1 MLQYRR
7 RLIQA
12 AGVCGLLLGS
22 ACSSRNVSTHTAAGK
37 AAPSPPPVVQVST
50 PEPLPSDSP
59 LETIVEQPDPI
70 ELLVEQ
76 GWDLFKTGQT
86 LFEGEEVQEARSYF
100 QQALDTLKHSGFE
113 FFLNPHLESA
123 YYDLLGDIQ
132 ELELQAWVN
141 PAEIQP
147 LSLVSPHF
155 EEIEDLNLFAIQV
168 DPHLRELAGQ
178 DLLNT
183 RFDIPVVLNDDV
195 LRLLNFYQNRGREIM
210 EEGLKRS
217 GRYVPLFR
225 EIFREEGVPLDLV
238 YMAHVE
244 SHFKPNAYS
253 RAKARGLWQFMLG
266 TGKVYGLRQDWW
278 IDERSDIVKSTH
290 AAAQHLRDLY
300 ERFENW
306 DLAMAAYNVGSR
318 RIDRV
323 RRRYGKT
330 LDYWTMVKRKMLP
343 RETRSFVPSI
353 LAALIIF
360 RNPERYGFWVEPD
373 PPLQFE
379 TIDLKEQVDLRV
391 VAEEID
397 VPVAELF
404 ALNPELRRGITPFH
418 DDDYKL
424 KVPLGKADLLEKRL
438 ANLPKD
444 RKLQVRHHKVKRG
457 ETLGLIA
464 QRYRSSVTAIA
475 QVNRIRNVHRLREG
489 QDLLIPLAGGYSAA
503 SEARSVKPTS
513 QQLPATHKVRRG
525 ETLGLI
531 AQRYSSSVTAIAR
544 VNQIQDVHRLR
555 EGQDLLIPLAGGNSV
570 ARSGAPTS
578 QQLPAT
584 HIVRRG
590 DSLSR
595 IAFRYRV
602 SIRDLLLWNN
612 LEVDQIIYPGQRMRI
627 LDNSQSVAE
636 NSQKSGADR

>member
-1 MLQYRR
+1 M
-7 RLIQA
+7 
-12 AGVCGLLLGS
+12 GVCGLLLVS
-22 ACSSRNVSTHTAAGK
+22 ACSSGRNVSTQTVVGK
-37 AAPSPPPVVQVST
+37 SEPSPPPVIQA
-50 PEPLPSDSP
+50 PPLEPLPSDSP
-59 LETIVEQPDPI
+59 LETIVEQRDPI
-70 ELLVEQ
+70 ELLLEQ
-76 GWDLFKTGQT
+76 AWDLFKKGQT
-86 LFEGEEVQEARSYF
+86 LFEGGEVQEARSYF

-123 YYDLLGDIQ
+123 YYDLLGGIQ
-132 ELELQAWVN
+132 DLELQAWVN

-155 EEIEDLNLFAIQV
+155 EEIDDLNLFAIQV

-210 EEGLKRS
+210 EQGLKRS
-217 GRYVPLFR
+217 GMYVPLFR

-266 TGKVYGLRQDWW
+266 TGKMYGLRQDWW

-300 ERFENW
+300 ERFGDW
-306 DLAMAAYNVGSR
+306 HLAMAAYNVGSR

-323 RRRYGKT
+323 HRRYGKT
-330 LDYWTMVKRKMLP
+330 LDYWDMVKRRMLP

-353 LAALIIF
+353 LAAVIIF

-379 TIDLKEQVDLRV
+379 TIDLDEQVDLRV

-397 VPVAELF
+397 VQVADLF

-418 DDDYKL
+418 DDDYQL
-424 KVPLGKADLLEKRL
+424 KVPLGKADLLKKRL

-444 RKLQVRHHKVKRG
+444 RKVQVRHHKVKRG

-475 QVNRIRNVHRLREG
+475 Q
-489 QDLLIPLAGGYSAA
+489 A
-503 SEARSVKPTS
+503 
-513 QQLPATHKVRRG
+513 
-525 ETLGLI
+525 
-531 AQRYSSSVTAIAR
+531 
-544 VNQIQDVHRLR
+544 NQIQDVHRLR
-555 EGQDLLIPLAGGNSV
+555 EGQDLLIPSAGGNSS
-570 ARSGAPTS
+570 ARSVEPTS

-595 IAFRYRV
+595 IAVRYRV

-612 LEVDQIIYPGQRMRI
+612 LEVDQIIHPGQRIRI
-627 LDNSQSVAE
+627 LDNSRSVAE
-636 NSQKSGADR
+636 NSQRSGADR

>member
-1 MLQYRR
+1 M
-7 RLIQA
+7 
-12 AGVCGLLLGS
+12 GVCGLLLVS
-22 ACSSRNVSTHTAAGK
+22 ACSSGRDVSTQTVVGK
-37 AAPSPPPVVQVST
+37 PEPSPPPVIQA
-50 PEPLPSDSP
+50 PPLEPLPSDSP
-59 LETIVEQPDPI
+59 LETIVEQRDPI
-70 ELLVEQ
+70 ELLLEQ
-76 GWDLFKTGQT
+76 AWDLFKKGQT
-86 LFEGEEVQEARSYF
+86 LFEGGEVQEARSYF

-123 YYDLLGDIQ
+123 YYDLLGGIQ
-132 ELELQAWVN
+132 DLELQAWVN

-155 EEIEDLNLFAIQV
+155 EEIDDLNLFAIQV

-210 EEGLKRS
+210 EQGLKRS
-217 GRYVPLFR
+217 GMYVPLFR

-266 TGKVYGLRQDWW
+266 TGKMYGLRQDWW

-290 AAAQHLRDLY
+290 AAAQHLRDLF
-300 ERFENW
+300 ERFGDW
-306 DLAMAAYNVGSR
+306 HLAMAAYNVGSR

-323 RRRYGKT
+323 HRRYGKN
-330 LDYWTMVKRKMLP
+330 LDYWAMVKRRMLP

-353 LAALIIF
+353 LAAVIIF
-360 RNPERYGFWVEPD
+360 RNPERYGFKVEPD

-397 VPVAELF
+397 VEVADLF

-424 KVPLGKADLLEKRL
+424 KVPLGKADLLKKRL

-503 SEARSVKPTS
+503 SSASSVKPTS
-513 QQLPATHKVRRG
+513 QQLPATHV
-525 ETLGLI
+525 
-531 AQRYSSSVTAIAR
+531 
-544 VNQIQDVHRLR
+544 
-555 EGQDLLIPLAGGNSV
+555 
-570 ARSGAPTS
+570 
-578 QQLPAT
+578 
-584 HIVRRG
+584 VRRG

-595 IAFRYRV
+595 IAVRYRV

-612 LEVDQIIYPGQRMRI
+612 LEVDQIIHPGQRIRI
-627 LDNSQSVAE
+627 LDNTKSVAE
-636 NSQKSGADR
+636 NSQRSGADR

>member
-1 MLQYRR
+1 V
-7 RLIQA
+7 
-12 AGVCGLLLGS
+12 GVCGLLLVS
-22 ACSSRNVSTHTAAGK
+22 ACSSGRNVSTQTVVGK
-37 AAPSPPPVVQVST
+37 SEPSPPPVIQAPP

-59 LETIVEQPDPI
+59 LETIVEQRDPI
-70 ELLVEQ
+70 ELLLEQ
-76 GWDLFKTGQT
+76 AWDLFKKGQT
-86 LFEGEEVQEARSYF
+86 LFEGGEVQEARSYF

-123 YYDLLGDIQ
+123 YYDLLGGIQ
-132 ELELQAWVN
+132 DLELQAWVN

-155 EEIEDLNLFAIQV
+155 EEIDDLNLFAIQV

-210 EEGLKRS
+210 EQGLKRS
-217 GRYVPLFR
+217 GMYVPLFR

-266 TGKVYGLRQDWW
+266 TGKMYGLRQDWW

-300 ERFENW
+300 ERFGDW
-306 DLAMAAYNVGSR
+306 HLAMAAYNVGSR

-323 RRRYGKT
+323 HRRYGKT
-330 LDYWTMVKRKMLP
+330 LDYWAMVKRRMLP

-353 LAALIIF
+353 LAAVIIF

-379 TIDLKEQVDLRV
+379 TVDLDEQVDLRV

-397 VPVAELF
+397 VQVADLF

-418 DDDYKL
+418 DDDYQL
-424 KVPLGKADLLEKRL
+424 KVPLGKADLLKKRL

-444 RKLQVRHHKVKRG
+444 RKVQVRHHKVKRG

-503 SEARSVKPTS
+503 SSARSVKPTS

-531 AQRYSSSVTAIAR
+531 AQRYRSSVTAIAQA
-544 VNQIQDVHRLR
+544 NQIQDVHRLR
-555 EGQDLLIPLAGGNSV
+555 EGQNLLIPAAGSNSS
-570 ARSGAPTS
+570 ARSVEPTS

-595 IAFRYRV
+595 IAVRYRV

-612 LEVDQIIYPGQRMRI
+612 LEVDQIIHPGQRIRI
-627 LDNSQSVAE
+627 LDNSRSVAE
-636 NSQKSGADR
+636 NSQRSGADR

>member
-1 MLQYRR
+1 L
-7 RLIQA
+7 
-12 AGVCGLLLGS
+12 GFCGLLLVA
-22 ACSSRNVSTHTAAGK
+22 ACSSGRNVSTQTVARK
-37 AAPSPPPVVQVST
+37 VDPVPPPVVQLPPP
-50 PEPLPSDSP
+50 PEPLPNESP
-59 LETIVEQPDPI
+59 LETIVEQEDPI
-70 ELLVEQ
+70 ELLTEQ
-76 GWDLFKTGQT
+76 AWDLFKKGQG
-86 LFEGEEVQEARSYF
+86 LFDEGEVQEARGYF

-123 YYDLLGDIQ
+123 YYDLLGEIQ
-132 ELELQAWVN
+132 ELELQALVN

-155 EEIEDLNLFAIQV
+155 EEIDDLNLFTIQV
-168 DPHLRELAGQ
+168 DPHLEELAGQ

-183 RFDIPVVLNDDV
+183 RFDIPVVLNNDV

-217 GRYVPLFR
+217 GMYVPLFR

-266 TGKVYGLRQDWW
+266 TGKLYGLRQDWW

-290 AAAQHLRDLY
+290 AAAQHLKDLY
-300 ERFENW
+300 ERFGDW
-306 DLAMAAYNVGSR
+306 HLAMAAYNVGSR

-323 RRRYGKT
+323 RRRYGRE
-330 LDYWTMVKRKMLP
+330 LDYWTMVKRRMLP

-379 TIDLKEQVDLRV
+379 NVELKEQVDLRV
-391 VAEEID
+391 VADEID
-397 VPVAELF
+397 VRVADLF

-418 DDDYKL
+418 YDDYRL
-424 KVPLGKADLLEKRL
+424 KVPLGKAELLKERL
-438 ANLPKD
+438 AVLPKD
-444 RKLQVRHHKVKRG
+444 RKVQVRHHKVKRG
-457 ETLGLIA
+457 ESLGLIA
-464 QRYRSSVTAIA
+464 QRYRSSITAIA

-489 QDLLIPLAGGYSAA
+489 QDLLIPLAGGYSVA
-503 SEARSVKPTS
+503 SAARSMESTPP
-513 QQLPATHKVRRG
+513 QLPATYV
-525 ETLGLI
+525 
-531 AQRYSSSVTAIAR
+531 
-544 VNQIQDVHRLR
+544 
-555 EGQDLLIPLAGGNSV
+555 
-570 ARSGAPTS
+570 
-578 QQLPAT
+578 
-584 HIVRRG
+584 VRRG

-595 IAFRYRV
+595 IASRYRV
-602 SIRDLLLWNN
+602 TIKDLLLWNN
-612 LEVDQIIYPGQRMRI
+612 LKADQWIYPGQRIRI
-627 LDNSQSVAE
+627 LDKSKVADNSQT
-636 NSQKSGADR
+636 GADR

>member
-1 MLQYRR
+1 M
-7 RLIQA
+7 
-12 AGVCGLLLGS
+12 GVCGLLLVS
-22 ACSSRNVSTHTAAGK
+22 ACSSGRNVSTQTVVGK
-37 AAPSPPPVVQVST
+37 SEPSSPPVIQAP
-50 PEPLPSDSP
+50 PLEPLPSDSP
-59 LETIVEQPDPI
+59 LETIVEQRDPI
-70 ELLVEQ
+70 ELLLEQ
-76 GWDLFKTGQT
+76 AWDLFKKGQT
-86 LFEGEEVQEARSYF
+86 LFEGGEVQEARSYF

-123 YYDLLGDIQ
+123 YYDLLGGIQ
-132 ELELQAWVN
+132 DLELQAWVN

-155 EEIEDLNLFAIQV
+155 EEIDDLNLFAIQV

-210 EEGLKRS
+210 EQGLKRS
-217 GRYVPLFR
+217 GMYVPLFR

-266 TGKVYGLRQDWW
+266 TGKMYGLRQDWW

-300 ERFENW
+300 ERFGDW
-306 DLAMAAYNVGSR
+306 HLAMAAYNVGSR

-323 RRRYGKT
+323 HRRYGKT
-330 LDYWTMVKRKMLP
+330 LDYWAMVKRRMLP

-353 LAALIIF
+353 LAAVIIF

-379 TIDLKEQVDLRV
+379 TIDLDEQVDLRV

-397 VPVAELF
+397 VQVADLF

-418 DDDYKL
+418 DDDYQL
-424 KVPLGKADLLEKRL
+424 KVPLGKADLLKKRL

-444 RKLQVRHHKVKRG
+444 RKVQVRHHKVKRG

-489 QDLLIPLAGGYSAA
+489 QDLLIPSAGGYSAA
-503 SEARSVKPTS
+503 SSARSVKPTS

-531 AQRYSSSVTAIAR
+531 AQRYRSSVTAIAQA
-544 VNQIQDVHRLR
+544 NQIQDVHRLR
-555 EGQDLLIPLAGGNSV
+555 EGQDLLIPSAGGNSA
-570 ARSGAPTS
+570 ARSVEPTS

-595 IAFRYRV
+595 IAVRYRV

-612 LEVDQIIYPGQRMRI
+612 LEVDQIIHPGQRIRI
-627 LDNSQSVAE
+627 LDNSRSVAE
-636 NSQKSGADR
+636 NSQRSGADR

>member
-1 MLQYRR
+1 L
-7 RLIQA
+7 LEQA
-12 AGVCGLLLGS
+12 
-22 ACSSRNVSTHTAAGK
+22 
-37 AAPSPPPVVQVST
+37 
-50 PEPLPSDSP
+50 
-59 LETIVEQPDPI
+59 
-70 ELLVEQ
+70 
-76 GWDLFKTGQT
+76 WDLFKKGQT
-86 LFEGEEVQEARSYF
+86 LFEGGEVQEARSYF

-123 YYDLLGDIQ
+123 YYDLLGGIQ

-155 EEIEDLNLFAIQV
+155 EEIDDLNLFAIQV

-210 EEGLKRS
+210 EQGLKRS
-217 GRYVPLFR
+217 GMYVPLFR

-266 TGKVYGLRQDWW
+266 TGKMYGLRQDWW

-300 ERFENW
+300 ERFGDW
-306 DLAMAAYNVGSR
+306 HLAMAAYNVGSR

-323 RRRYGKT
+323 HRRYGKT
-330 LDYWTMVKRKMLP
+330 LDYWAMVKRRLLP

-353 LAALIIF
+353 LAAVIIF
-360 RNPERYGFWVEPD
+360 RNPERYGFRVEPD

-397 VPVAELF
+397 VPVADLF

-424 KVPLGKADLLEKRL
+424 KVPLGKADLLERRL

-489 QDLLIPLAGGYSAA
+489 QDLLIPLTGGYSAA
-503 SEARSVKPTS
+503 SSARSVKPTS

-531 AQRYSSSVTAIAR
+531 AQRYSSSVTAIAQ
-544 VNQIQDVHRLR
+544 VNQIPDIHRLR
-555 EGQDLLIPLAGGNSV
+555 EGQSLLIPSGGGNSS
-570 ARSGAPTS
+570 ARSVEPTS

-595 IAFRYRV
+595 IAVRYRV
-602 SIRDLLLWNN
+602 SIRDLLLWNK
-612 LEVDQIIYPGQRMRI
+612 LEVDQVIHPGQRIRI
-627 LDNSQSVAE
+627 LDNTKSVAE
-636 NSQKSGADR
+636 NSQRSGADR

>member
-1 MLQYRR
+1 M
-7 RLIQA
+7 
-12 AGVCGLLLGS
+12 GVCGLLLVS
-22 ACSSRNVSTHTAAGK
+22 ACSSGRNVSTQTVAGK
-37 AAPSPPPVVQVST
+37 AEPSPPPVVQAPP
-50 PEPLPSDSP
+50 PEPLLRDSP
-59 LETIVEQPDPI
+59 LETIVEQRDPI
-70 ELLVEQ
+70 ELLLEQ
-76 GWDLFKTGQT
+76 AWDLFKKGQT
-86 LFEGEEVQEARSYF
+86 LFEGGEVQEARSYF

-123 YYDLLGDIQ
+123 YYDLLGGIQ
-132 ELELQAWVN
+132 DLELQAWVN

-155 EEIEDLNLFAIQV
+155 EELDDLNLFAIQV

-210 EEGLKRS
+210 EQGLKRS

-225 EIFREEGVPLDLV
+225 EIFREEGVPLDLI

-266 TGKVYGLRQDWW
+266 TGKMYGLRQDWW

-323 RRRYGKT
+323 HRRYGKT
-330 LDYWTMVKRKMLP
+330 LDYWAMVKRRMLP

-353 LAALIIF
+353 LAAVIIF

-379 TIDLKEQVDLRV
+379 AVDLKEQVDLRV

-397 VPVAELF
+397 VQVAELF

-418 DDDYKL
+418 DDDYQL
-424 KVPLGKADLLEKRL
+424 KVPLGKADLLVKRL

-444 RKLQVRHHKVKRG
+444 RKVQVRHHKVKRG

-489 QDLLIPLAGGYSAA
+489 QDLLVPLAGGYSVA
-503 SEARSVKPTS
+503 SSARSVKPTS

-531 AQRYSSSVTAIAR
+531 AQRYRSSVTAIAQA
-544 VNQIQDVHRLR
+544 NQIQDVHRLR
-555 EGQDLLIPLAGGNSV
+555 EGQDLLIPSAAGNAS
-570 ARSGAPTS
+570 ARSVEPTS

-584 HIVRRG
+584 HVVRRG

-595 IAFRYRV
+595 IAVRYRV

-612 LEVDQIIYPGQRMRI
+612 LDVDQIIHPGQRIRI
-627 LDNSQSVAE
+627 LDNSRSVAE
-636 NSQKSGADR
+636 NSQRSGADR

>member
-1 MLQYRR
+1 V
-7 RLIQA
+7 
-12 AGVCGLLLGS
+12 GVCGLLLVA
-22 ACSSRNVSTHTAAGK
+22 ACSSGRNVSTQTVARQAD
-37 AAPSPPPVVQVST
+37 PLPPPVVQVPP
-50 PEPLPSDSP
+50 PEPLPSESP
-59 LETIVEQPDPI
+59 LETIVEQEDPI
-70 ELLVEQ
+70 ELLIELA
-76 GWDLFKTGQT
+76 WDLFKKGQT
-86 LFEGEEVQEARSYF
+86 LFEGGEVLEARSYF
-100 QQALDTLKHSGFE
+100 QQTLDILKHSGFE

-132 ELELQAWVN
+132 ELELQALVN

-155 EEIEDLNLFAIQV
+155 EEIDDLNLFAIQV
-168 DPHLRELAGQ
+168 DPHLKELAGQ
-178 DLLNT
+178 DLLKT

-217 GRYVPLFR
+217 GMYVPLFR

-300 ERFENW
+300 ERFGNW

-318 RIDRV
+318 RIERV
-323 RRRYGKT
+323 QRRYGK
-330 LDYWTMVKRKMLP
+330 LDYWTMVKRRMLP

-391 VAEEID
+391 VAQEID
-397 VPVAELF
+397 VRVADLF

-438 ANLPKD
+438 AELPKD
-444 RKLQVRHHKVKRG
+444 RKVQVRHHKVKRG

-464 QRYRSSVTAIA
+464 QRYSSSVSAIA

-503 SEARSVKPTS
+503 SATRSMEPTS
-513 QQLPATHKVRRG
+513 QQLPAT
-525 ETLGLI
+525 
-531 AQRYSSSVTAIAR
+531 Y
-544 VNQIQDVHRLR
+544 
-555 EGQDLLIPLAGGNSV
+555 
-570 ARSGAPTS
+570 
-578 QQLPAT
+578 
-584 HIVRRG
+584 IVRRG

-595 IAFRYRV
+595 IAGRYRV
-602 SIRDLLLWNN
+602 TIRDLLLWNN
-612 LEVDQIIYPGQRMRI
+612 LKVDQFIYPGQRIRI
-627 LDNSQSVAE
+627 LDKSKSVSE
-636 NSQKSGADR
+636 NSQKTGADR

>member
-1 MLQYRR
+1 MHQYRR
-7 RLIQA
+7 KLIQA
-12 AGVCGLLLGS
+12 VGVCGLLLVA
-22 ACSSRNVSTHTAAGK
+22 ACSSGRNVSTQTVALEAD
-37 AAPSPPPVVQVST
+37 PLPPPVVQIPP
-50 PEPLPSDSP
+50 PEPLPSESP
-59 LETIVEQPDPI
+59 LETIVEQGDPI
-70 ELLVEQ
+70 ELLIEQ
-76 GWDLFKTGQT
+76 AWDLFKKGQT
-86 LFEGEEVQEARSYF
+86 LFEEGEVQEARSYF
-100 QQALDTLKHSGFE
+100 QQTLDTLKHSGFE
-113 FFLNPHLESA
+113 FFLNPHLESV

-132 ELELQAWVN
+132 ELELQALVN

-155 EEIEDLNLFAIQV
+155 EEIDDLNLFTIQV
-168 DPHLRELAGQ
+168 DPHLKELAGQ

-183 RFDIPVVLNDDV
+183 RFDIPVVLNNDV

-217 GRYVPLFR
+217 GMYVPLFR

-253 RAKARGLWQFMLG
+253 RARARGLWQFMLG
-266 TGKVYGLRQDWW
+266 TGRLYGLRQDWW

-300 ERFENW
+300 ERFGNW
-306 DLAMAAYNVGSR
+306 NLAMAAYNVGPR

-323 RRRYGKT
+323 RRRYGK
-330 LDYWTMVKRKMLP
+330 LDYWTMVKRRMLP

-379 TIDLKEQVDLRV
+379 TVDLKEQVDLRV

-397 VPVAELF
+397 VRVADLF

-418 DDDYKL
+418 YDDYKL
-424 KVPLGKADLLEKRL
+424 KVPLGKADLLKKRL
-438 ANLPKD
+438 AKLPKD
-444 RKLQVRHHKVKRG
+444 RKVQVRHHKVKRG

-464 QRYRSSVTAIA
+464 QRYSSSISAIA
-475 QVNRIRNVHRLREG
+475 QVNRIRNIHWLREG
-489 QDLLIPLAGGYSAA
+489 QDLLIPLAGGRSAA
-503 SEARSVKPTS
+503 SAARSREPTP
-513 QQLPATHKVRRG
+513 QRLPAT
-525 ETLGLI
+525 
-531 AQRYSSSVTAIAR
+531 Y
-544 VNQIQDVHRLR
+544 
-555 EGQDLLIPLAGGNSV
+555 
-570 ARSGAPTS
+570 
-578 QQLPAT
+578 
-584 HIVRRG
+584 IVRRG

-595 IAFRYRV
+595 IAGRYRV
-602 SIRDLLLWNN
+602 TIKDLLLWNN
-612 LEVDQIIYPGQRMRI
+612 LKVNQLIFPGQRIRI
-627 LDNSQSVAE
+627 LDKSKSVAE
-636 NSQKSGADR
+636 NSQKTGADR

>member
-1 MLQYRR
+1 M
-7 RLIQA
+7 
-12 AGVCGLLLGS
+12 GVCGLLLVS
-22 ACSSRNVSTHTAAGK
+22 ACSYGRNVSTQTVVGK
-37 AAPSPPPVVQVST
+37 SEPSPPPVIQAPSL
-50 PEPLPSDSP
+50 EPLPSDSP
-59 LETIVEQPDPI
+59 LETIVEQRDPI
-70 ELLVEQ
+70 ELLLEQ
-76 GWDLFKTGQT
+76 AWDLFKKGQT
-86 LFEGEEVQEARSYF
+86 LFEGGEVQEARSYF
-100 QQALDTLKHSGFE
+100 QQALDTLNHSGFE

-123 YYDLLGDIQ
+123 YYDLLGGIQ
-132 ELELQAWVN
+132 DLELQAWVN

-155 EEIEDLNLFAIQV
+155 EEIDDLNLFAIQV

-210 EEGLKRS
+210 EQGLKRS
-217 GRYVPLFR
+217 GMYVPLFR

-266 TGKVYGLRQDWW
+266 TGKMYGLRQDWW

-300 ERFENW
+300 ERFGDW
-306 DLAMAAYNVGSR
+306 HLAMAAYNVGSR

-323 RRRYGKT
+323 HRRYGKT
-330 LDYWTMVKRKMLP
+330 LDYWAMVKRRMLP

-353 LAALIIF
+353 LAAVIIF

-379 TIDLKEQVDLRV
+379 TIDLDEQVDLRV

-397 VPVAELF
+397 VQVADLF

-418 DDDYKL
+418 DDDYQL
-424 KVPLGKADLLEKRL
+424 KVPLGKADLLKKRL

-444 RKLQVRHHKVKRG
+444 RKVQVRHHKVKRG

-503 SEARSVKPTS
+503 SSARSVKPTS

-531 AQRYSSSVTAIAR
+531 AQRYRSSVTAIAQA
-544 VNQIQDVHRLR
+544 NQIQDVHRLR
-555 EGQDLLIPLAGGNSV
+555 EGQNLLIPSAGGDSS
-570 ARSGAPTS
+570 ARSVEPTS

-595 IAFRYRV
+595 IAVRYRV

-612 LEVDQIIYPGQRMRI
+612 LEVDQIIHPGQRIRI
-627 LDNSQSVAE
+627 LDNSRSVAE
-636 NSQKSGADR
+636 NSQRSGADR

>member
-1 MLQYRR
+1 M
-7 RLIQA
+7 
-12 AGVCGLLLGS
+12 GVCGLLLVS
-22 ACSSRNVSTHTAAGK
+22 ACSSGRNVSTQTVVGK
-37 AAPSPPPVVQVST
+37 SEPSPPPVILAPP
-50 PEPLPSDSP
+50 PESLPIDSP
-59 LETIVEQPDPI
+59 LETIVEQRDPI
-70 ELLVEQ
+70 ELLLEQ
-76 GWDLFKTGQT
+76 AWDLFKKGQT
-86 LFEGEEVQEARSYF
+86 LFEGGEVQEARSYF

-123 YYDLLGDIQ
+123 YYDLLGGIQ
-132 ELELQAWVN
+132 DLELQAWVN

-155 EEIEDLNLFAIQV
+155 EEIDDLNLFAIQV

-210 EEGLKRS
+210 EQGLKRS
-217 GRYVPLFR
+217 GMYVPLFR

-266 TGKVYGLRQDWW
+266 TGKMYGLRQDWW

-300 ERFENW
+300 ERFGDW
-306 DLAMAAYNVGSR
+306 HLAMAAYNVGSR

-323 RRRYGKT
+323 HRRYGKT
-330 LDYWTMVKRKMLP
+330 LDYWAMVKRRMLP

-353 LAALIIF
+353 LAAVIIF

-379 TIDLKEQVDLRV
+379 TIDLNEQVDLRV

-397 VPVAELF
+397 VQVADLF

-418 DDDYKL
+418 DDDYQL
-424 KVPLGKADLLEKRL
+424 KVPLGKADLLKKRL

-444 RKLQVRHHKVKRG
+444 RKVQVRHHKVKRG

-503 SEARSVKPTS
+503 SSARSVKPTS

-531 AQRYSSSVTAIAR
+531 AQRYRSSVTAIAQA
-544 VNQIQDVHRLR
+544 NQIQDVHRLR
-555 EGQDLLIPLAGGNSV
+555 EGQNLLIPAAGSNSS
-570 ARSGAPTS
+570 ARSVEPTS

-595 IAFRYRV
+595 IAVRYRV
-602 SIRDLLLWNN
+602 SIRELLLWNN
-612 LEVDQIIYPGQRMRI
+612 LDVDQIIYPGQRIRI
-627 LDNSQSVAE
+627 LDNSKSLAE
-636 NSQKSGADR
+636 NSQRSGADR

>member
-1 MLQYRR
+1 L
-7 RLIQA
+7 
-12 AGVCGLLLGS
+12 GFCGLLLVA
-22 ACSSRNVSTHTAAGK
+22 ACSSGRNVSTQTVARK
-37 AAPSPPPVVQVST
+37 VDPVPPPVVQLPPP
-50 PEPLPSDSP
+50 PEPLPNESP
-59 LETIVEQPDPI
+59 LETIVEQEDPI
-70 ELLVEQ
+70 ELLTEQ
-76 GWDLFKTGQT
+76 AWDLFKKGQG
-86 LFEGEEVQEARSYF
+86 LFDEGEVQEARGYF

-123 YYDLLGDIQ
+123 YYDLLGEIQ
-132 ELELQAWVN
+132 ELELQALVH

-155 EEIEDLNLFAIQV
+155 EEIDDLNLFTIQV
-168 DPHLRELAGQ
+168 DPHLEELAGQ

-183 RFDIPVVLNDDV
+183 RFDIPVVLNNDV

-217 GRYVPLFR
+217 GMYVPLFR

-266 TGKVYGLRQDWW
+266 TGKLYGLRQDWW

-290 AAAQHLRDLY
+290 AAAQHLKDLY
-300 ERFENW
+300 ERFGDW
-306 DLAMAAYNVGSR
+306 HLAMAAYNVGSR

-323 RRRYGKT
+323 RRRYGRE
-330 LDYWTMVKRKMLP
+330 LDYWAMVKRRMLP

-379 TIDLKEQVDLRV
+379 TIELKEQVDLRV
-391 VAEEID
+391 VADEID
-397 VPVAELF
+397 VRVADLF

-418 DDDYKL
+418 YDDYRL
-424 KVPLGKADLLEKRL
+424 KVPLGKAELLKERL
-438 ANLPKD
+438 AVLPKD
-444 RKLQVRHHKVKRG
+444 RKVQVRHHKVKRG
-457 ETLGLIA
+457 ESLGLIA
-464 QRYRSSVTAIA
+464 QRYRSSITAIA

-489 QDLLIPLAGGYSAA
+489 QDLLIPLAGGYSVA
-503 SEARSVKPTS
+503 SAARSMESTPP
-513 QQLPATHKVRRG
+513 QLPATYV
-525 ETLGLI
+525 
-531 AQRYSSSVTAIAR
+531 
-544 VNQIQDVHRLR
+544 
-555 EGQDLLIPLAGGNSV
+555 
-570 ARSGAPTS
+570 
-578 QQLPAT
+578 
-584 HIVRRG
+584 VRRG

-595 IAFRYRV
+595 IASRYRV
-602 SIRDLLLWNN
+602 TIKDLLLWNN
-612 LEVDQIIYPGQRMRI
+612 LKADQWIYPGQRIRI
-627 LDNSQSVAE
+627 LDKSKVADNSQT
-636 NSQKSGADR
+636 GADR

>member
-1 MLQYRR
+1 M
-7 RLIQA
+7 
-12 AGVCGLLLGS
+12 GVCGLLLVA
-22 ACSSRNVSTHTAAGK
+22 ACSSGRNVSTQTAARK
-37 AAPSPPPVVQVST
+37 ADPAPPPAVQPPP
-50 PEPLPSDSP
+50 PEPLPSESP
-59 LETIVEQPDPI
+59 LETITEQEDPI
-70 ELLVEQ
+70 LRLIEQ
-76 GWDLFKTGQT
+76 AWDLFKKGQT
-86 LFEGEEVQEARSYF
+86 HFQEGEVQEARSYF

-132 ELELQAWVN
+132 ELELQALVN

-155 EEIEDLNLFAIQV
+155 EEIDDLNLFTIQV
-168 DPHLRELAGQ
+168 DPHLEELAGQ
-178 DLLNT
+178 DLLKT

-217 GRYVPLFR
+217 GMYVPLFR
-225 EIFREEGVPLDLV
+225 EIFREEGVPLDLI

-253 RAKARGLWQFMLG
+253 RARARGLWQFMLG

-300 ERFENW
+300 ERFGDW
-306 DLAMAAYNVGSR
+306 HLAMAAYNVGSR

-330 LDYWTMVKRKMLP
+330 LDYWTMVKRRMLP

-360 RNPERYGFWVEPD
+360 RNPERYGFWVEPE

-379 TIDLKEQVDLRV
+379 TVDLKEQVDLRV
-391 VAEEID
+391 VADEID
-397 VPVAELF
+397 VRVADLF

-418 DDDYKL
+418 YDDYKL
-424 KVPLGKADLLEKRL
+424 KVPLGKADLLKERL
-438 ANLPKD
+438 AVLPKD
-444 RKLQVRHHKVKRG
+444 RKVQVRHHKVKRG
-457 ETLGLIA
+457 ESLSLIA
-464 QRYRSSVTAIA
+464 QRYSSSITAIA

-489 QDLLIPLAGGYSAA
+489 QDLLIPLAGRYSVASAA
-503 SEARSVKPTS
+503 RSMEPTP
-513 QQLPATHKVRRG
+513 QQLPATYV
-525 ETLGLI
+525 
-531 AQRYSSSVTAIAR
+531 
-544 VNQIQDVHRLR
+544 
-555 EGQDLLIPLAGGNSV
+555 
-570 ARSGAPTS
+570 
-578 QQLPAT
+578 
-584 HIVRRG
+584 VRRG

-595 IAFRYRV
+595 IANRYRV
-602 SIRDLLLWNN
+602 TIKDLLLWNN
-612 LEVDQIIYPGQRMRI
+612 LKVDQFIHPGQRIRI
-627 LDNSQSVAE
+627 LDKSTSVAE
-636 NSQKSGADR
+636 NSSKTGADR

>member
-1 MLQYRR
+1 M
-7 RLIQA
+7 
-12 AGVCGLLLGS
+12 GVCGLLLVS
-22 ACSSRNVSTHTAAGK
+22 ACSSGRDVSTQTVVGK
-37 AAPSPPPVVQVST
+37 SEPSPPPVILAPP
-50 PEPLPSDSP
+50 PESLPIDSP
-59 LETIVEQPDPI
+59 LETIVEQRDPI
-70 ELLVEQ
+70 ELLLEQ
-76 GWDLFKTGQT
+76 AWDLFKKGQT
-86 LFEGEEVQEARSYF
+86 LFEGGEVQEARSYF

-123 YYDLLGDIQ
+123 YYDLLGGIQ
-132 ELELQAWVN
+132 DLELQAWVN

-155 EEIEDLNLFAIQV
+155 EEIDDLNLFAIQV

-210 EEGLKRS
+210 EQGLKRS
-217 GRYVPLFR
+217 GMYVPLFR

-266 TGKVYGLRQDWW
+266 TGKMYGLRQDWW

-300 ERFENW
+300 ERFGDW
-306 DLAMAAYNVGSR
+306 HLAMAAYNVGSR

-323 RRRYGKT
+323 HRRYGKT
-330 LDYWTMVKRKMLP
+330 LDYWAMVKRKMLP

-353 LAALIIF
+353 LAAVIIF
-360 RNPERYGFWVEPD
+360 RNPERYGFRVEPD

-397 VPVAELF
+397 VQVADLF

-444 RKLQVRHHKVKRG
+444 RKVQVRHHKVKRG

-503 SEARSVKPTS
+503 SSARSVKPTS
-513 QQLPATHKVRRG
+513 QQLPATHEVRRG

-531 AQRYSSSVTAIAR
+531 AQRYRSSVTAIAQA
-544 VNQIQDVHRLR
+544 NQIQDVHRLR
-555 EGQDLLIPLAGGNSV
+555 EGQNLLIPSAGGNSS
-570 ARSGAPTS
+570 ARSVEPTS

-595 IAFRYRV
+595 IAVRYRV

-612 LEVDQIIYPGQRMRI
+612 LEVDQVIHPGQRIRI
-627 LDNSQSVAE
+627 LDNTKSVAE
-636 NSQKSGADR
+636 NSQRSGADR

>member
-1 MLQYRR
+1 M
-7 RLIQA
+7 
-12 AGVCGLLLGS
+12 GVCGLLLVS
-22 ACSSRNVSTHTAAGK
+22 ACSSGRNVSTQTVVGK
-37 AAPSPPPVVQVST
+37 SESSPPPVIQA
-50 PEPLPSDSP
+50 PPLEPLPSDSP
-59 LETIVEQPDPI
+59 LETIVEQRDPI
-70 ELLVEQ
+70 ELLLEQ
-76 GWDLFKTGQT
+76 AWDLFKKGQT
-86 LFEGEEVQEARSYF
+86 LFEGGEVQEARSYF

-123 YYDLLGDIQ
+123 YYDLLGGIQ
-132 ELELQAWVN
+132 DLELQAWVN

-155 EEIEDLNLFAIQV
+155 EEIDDLNLFAIQV

-210 EEGLKRS
+210 EQGLKRS
-217 GRYVPLFR
+217 GMYVPLFR

-266 TGKVYGLRQDWW
+266 TGKMYGLRQDWW

-300 ERFENW
+300 ERFGDW
-306 DLAMAAYNVGSR
+306 HLAMAAYNVGSR

-323 RRRYGKT
+323 HRRYGKT
-330 LDYWTMVKRKMLP
+330 LDYWAMVKRRMLP

-353 LAALIIF
+353 LAAVIIF

-379 TIDLKEQVDLRV
+379 TIDLDEQVDLRV

-397 VPVAELF
+397 VQVADLF

-418 DDDYKL
+418 DDDYQL
-424 KVPLGKADLLEKRL
+424 KVPLGKADLLKKRL

-444 RKLQVRHHKVKRG
+444 RKVQVRHHKVKRG

-503 SEARSVKPTS
+503 SSARSVKPTS

-531 AQRYSSSVTAIAR
+531 AQRYRSSVTAIAQA
-544 VNQIQDVHRLR
+544 NQIQDVHRLR
-555 EGQDLLIPLAGGNSV
+555 EGQDLLIPSAGGNSS
-570 ARSGAPTS
+570 ARSVEPTS

-595 IAFRYRV
+595 IAVRYRV

-612 LEVDQIIYPGQRMRI
+612 LEVDQIIHPGQRIRI
-627 LDNSQSVAE
+627 LDNSRSVAE
-636 NSQKSGADR
+636 NSQRSGADR

>member
-1 MLQYRR
+1 M
-7 RLIQA
+7 
-12 AGVCGLLLGS
+12 GVCGLLLLS
-22 ACSSRNVSTHTAAGK
+22 ACSSGRKVSTHTAAGK
-37 AAPSPPPVVQVST
+37 VDPSPPPVVQVPP
-50 PEPLPSDSP
+50 PEPLPSDSS
-59 LETIVEQPDPI
+59 LETIVEQKDPL
-70 ELLVEQ
+70 ELLIEQ
-76 GWDLFKTGQT
+76 AWDLFKKGQI
-86 LFEGEEVQEARSYF
+86 LFEGGEVQEARSYF
-100 QQALDTLKHSGFE
+100 QRALDTLKHSGFE

-123 YYDLLGDIQ
+123 YFDVLGEIQ

-155 EEIEDLNLFAIQV
+155 EEIDDLNLFAIQV
-168 DPHLRELAGQ
+168 DPHLKELAGQ

-217 GRYVPLFR
+217 GMYLPLFR

-266 TGKVYGLRQDWW
+266 TGRVYGLRQDWW

-323 RRRYGKT
+323 RRRYGKI
-330 LDYWTMVKRKMLP
+330 DYWTMVKRRMLP

-379 TIDLKEQVDLRV
+379 TINLKEQVDLRV

-397 VPVAELF
+397 VRVADLF

-444 RKLQVRHHKVKRG
+444 RKVQVRHHKVKRG

-503 SEARSVKPTS
+503 SAARSV
-513 QQLPATHKVRRG
+513 
-525 ETLGLI
+525 
-531 AQRYSSSVTAIAR
+531 
-544 VNQIQDVHRLR
+544 N
-555 EGQDLLIPLAGGNSV
+555 
-570 ARSGAPTS
+570 PTS

-595 IAFRYRV
+595 IAGRYRV
-602 SIRDLLLWNN
+602 PIRDLLLWNN
-612 LEVDQIIYPGQRMRI
+612 LKVDQIIYPGQRIRI
-627 LDNSQSVAE
+627 LDKSQSVAE
-636 NSQKSGADR
+636 NSQKTGADR

>member
-1 MLQYRR
+1 M
-7 RLIQA
+7 
-12 AGVCGLLLGS
+12 GVCGLLLVS
-22 ACSSRNVSTHTAAGK
+22 ACSSGRDVSTQTVVGK
-37 AAPSPPPVVQVST
+37 SEPSPPPVILAPP
-50 PEPLPSDSP
+50 PESLPIDSP
-59 LETIVEQPDPI
+59 LETIVEQRDPI
-70 ELLVEQ
+70 ELLLEQ
-76 GWDLFKTGQT
+76 AWDLFKKGQT
-86 LFEGEEVQEARSYF
+86 LFEGGEVQEARSYF

-123 YYDLLGDIQ
+123 YYDLLGGIQ
-132 ELELQAWVN
+132 DLELQAWVN

-155 EEIEDLNLFAIQV
+155 EEIDDLNLFAIQV

-210 EEGLKRS
+210 EQGLKRS
-217 GRYVPLFR
+217 GMYVPLFR

-266 TGKVYGLRQDWW
+266 TGKMYGLRQDWW

-300 ERFENW
+300 ERFGDW
-306 DLAMAAYNVGSR
+306 HLAMAAYNVGSR

-323 RRRYGKT
+323 HRRYGKT
-330 LDYWTMVKRKMLP
+330 LDYWAMVKRKMLP

-353 LAALIIF
+353 LAAVIIF
-360 RNPERYGFWVEPD
+360 RNPERYGFRVEPD

-397 VPVAELF
+397 VQVADLF

-444 RKLQVRHHKVKRG
+444 RKVQVRHHKVKRG
-457 ETLGLIA
+457 ETFGLIA

-503 SEARSVKPTS
+503 SSARSVKPTS

-531 AQRYSSSVTAIAR
+531 AQRYRSSVTAIAQA
-544 VNQIQDVHRLR
+544 NQIQDVHRLR
-555 EGQDLLIPLAGGNSV
+555 EGQNLLIPSAGGNSS
-570 ARSGAPTS
+570 ARSVEPTS

-595 IAFRYRV
+595 IAVRYRV

-612 LEVDQIIYPGQRMRI
+612 LEVDQVIHPGQRIRI
-627 LDNSQSVAE
+627 LDNTKSVAE
-636 NSQKSGADR
+636 NSQRSGADR

>member
-1 MLQYRR
+1 M
-7 RLIQA
+7 
-12 AGVCGLLLGS
+12 GVCGLLLVS
-22 ACSSRNVSTHTAAGK
+22 ACSSGRNVSTQTVVGK
-37 AAPSPPPVVQVST
+37 SEPSPPPVIQA
-50 PEPLPSDSP
+50 PPLEPLPSDSP
-59 LETIVEQPDPI
+59 LETIVEQRDPI
-70 ELLVEQ
+70 ELLLEQ
-76 GWDLFKTGQT
+76 AWDLFKKGQT
-86 LFEGEEVQEARSYF
+86 LFEGGEVQEARSYF

-123 YYDLLGDIQ
+123 YYDLLGGIQ

-155 EEIEDLNLFAIQV
+155 EEIDDLNLFAIQV

-210 EEGLKRS
+210 EQGLKRS
-217 GRYVPLFR
+217 GMYVPLFR

-266 TGKVYGLRQDWW
+266 TGKMYGLRQDWW

-300 ERFENW
+300 ERFGDW
-306 DLAMAAYNVGSR
+306 HLAMAAYNVGSR

-323 RRRYGKT
+323 HRRYGKT
-330 LDYWTMVKRKMLP
+330 LDYWAMVKRRMLP

-353 LAALIIF
+353 LAAVIIF

-379 TIDLKEQVDLRV
+379 TIDLDEQVDLRV

-397 VPVAELF
+397 VQVADLF

-418 DDDYKL
+418 DDDYQL
-424 KVPLGKADLLEKRL
+424 KVPLGKADLLKKRL

-444 RKLQVRHHKVKRG
+444 RKVQVRHHKVKRG

-503 SEARSVKPTS
+503 SSARSVKPTS

-531 AQRYSSSVTAIAR
+531 AQRYRSSVTAIAQA
-544 VNQIQDVHRLR
+544 NQIQDVHRLR
-555 EGQDLLIPLAGGNSV
+555 EGQDLLIPSAGGNSS
-570 ARSGAPTS
+570 ARSVEPTS

-595 IAFRYRV
+595 IAVRYRV

-612 LEVDQIIYPGQRMRI
+612 LEVDQIIHPGQRIRI
-627 LDNSQSVAE
+627 LDNSRSVAE
-636 NSQKSGADR
+636 NSQRSGADR

>member
-1 MLQYRR
+1 M
-7 RLIQA
+7 
-12 AGVCGLLLGS
+12 GVCGLLLVS
-22 ACSSRNVSTHTAAGK
+22 ACSSGRNVSTQTVVGK
-37 AAPSPPPVVQVST
+37 SEPSPPPVIQAPSL
-50 PEPLPSDSP
+50 EPLPSDSP
-59 LETIVEQPDPI
+59 LETIVEQRDPI
-70 ELLVEQ
+70 ELLLEQ
-76 GWDLFKTGQT
+76 AWDLFKKGQT
-86 LFEGEEVQEARSYF
+86 LFEGGEVQEARSYF

-123 YYDLLGDIQ
+123 YYDLLGGIQ
-132 ELELQAWVN
+132 DLELQAWVN

-155 EEIEDLNLFAIQV
+155 EQIDDLNLFAIQV

-210 EEGLKRS
+210 EQGLKRS
-217 GRYVPLFR
+217 GMYVPLFR

-266 TGKVYGLRQDWW
+266 TGKMYGLRQDWW

-300 ERFENW
+300 ERFGDW
-306 DLAMAAYNVGSR
+306 HLAMAAYNVGSR

-323 RRRYGKT
+323 HRRYGKT
-330 LDYWTMVKRKMLP
+330 LDYWAMVKRRMLP

-353 LAALIIF
+353 LAAVIIF

-379 TIDLKEQVDLRV
+379 TIDLDEQVDLRV

-397 VPVAELF
+397 VQVADLF

-418 DDDYKL
+418 DDDYQL
-424 KVPLGKADLLEKRL
+424 KVPLGKADLLKKRL

-444 RKLQVRHHKVKRG
+444 RKVQVRHHKVKRG

-475 QVNRIRNVHRLREG
+475 QANRIRNVHRLREG

-503 SEARSVKPTS
+503 SSARSVKPTS

-531 AQRYSSSVTAIAR
+531 AQRYRSSVTAIAQA
-544 VNQIQDVHRLR
+544 NQIQDVHRLR
-555 EGQDLLIPLAGGNSV
+555 EGQNLLIPSAGGNSS
-570 ARSGAPTS
+570 ARSVEPTS

-595 IAFRYRV
+595 IAVRYRV

-612 LEVDQIIYPGQRMRI
+612 LEVDQIIHPGQRIRI
-627 LDNSQSVAE
+627 LDNSRSVAE
-636 NSQKSGADR
+636 NSQRSGADR

>member
-1 MLQYRR
+1 M
-7 RLIQA
+7 
-12 AGVCGLLLGS
+12 GVCGLLLVA
-22 ACSSRNVSTHTAAGK
+22 ACSSGRNVSTQTVARK
-37 AAPSPPPVVQVST
+37 ADPLPPPVVQVPP
-50 PEPLPSDSP
+50 PEPLPSESP
-59 LETIVEQPDPI
+59 LEPIVERENPI
-70 ELLVEQ
+70 ELLIEQ
-76 GWDLFKTGQT
+76 GWDLLEKGQT
-86 LFEGEEVQEARSYF
+86 LFEEEEVQEARRYF
-100 QQALDTLKHSGFE
+100 QQALDTLKHSEFE

-132 ELELQAWVN
+132 ELELQALVN

-155 EEIEDLNLFAIQV
+155 EEIDNLNLFAIQV
-168 DPHLRELAGQ
+168 DPHLKELAGQ

-195 LRLLNFYQNRGREIM
+195 LRLLNFYQNRGRKIM
-210 EEGLKRS
+210 EEGLQRS
-217 GRYVPLFR
+217 GMYVPLFR

-266 TGKVYGLRQDWW
+266 TGRVYGLRRDWW

-290 AAAQHLRDLY
+290 AAAQHLKDLY
-300 ERFENW
+300 ERFGNW

-318 RIDRV
+318 RIERV
-323 RRRYGKT
+323 RRRYGK
-330 LDYWTMVKRKMLP
+330 LDYWTMVKRRMLP

-353 LAALIIF
+353 LAAIIIF
-360 RNPERYGFWVEPD
+360 RNPERYGFFVEPD

-379 TIDLKEQVDLRV
+379 TIDLKEQVDLQV

-397 VPVAELF
+397 VRVADLF

-438 ANLPKD
+438 AELPKD
-444 RKLQVRHHKVKRG
+444 RKVRVRHHKVKRG

-464 QRYRSSVTAIA
+464 QRYSSSITAIA

-503 SEARSVKPTS
+503 SAARSMEPTS
-513 QQLPATHKVRRG
+513 QQLPAT
-525 ETLGLI
+525 
-531 AQRYSSSVTAIAR
+531 Y
-544 VNQIQDVHRLR
+544 
-555 EGQDLLIPLAGGNSV
+555 
-570 ARSGAPTS
+570 
-578 QQLPAT
+578 
-584 HIVRRG
+584 IVRRG

-595 IAFRYRV
+595 IAGRYRV
-602 SIRDLLLWNN
+602 TIRDLLLWNN
-612 LEVDQIIYPGQRMRI
+612 LKVDQWIYPGQRIRI
-627 LDNSQSVAE
+627 LDKSKSVAE
-636 NSQKSGADR
+636 KSQKSGADR

>member
-1 MLQYRR
+1 M
-7 RLIQA
+7 
-12 AGVCGLLLGS
+12 GVCGLLLVS
-22 ACSSRNVSTHTAAGK
+22 ACSSGRNVSTQTVVGK
-37 AAPSPPPVVQVST
+37 SEPSPPPVIQAPSL
-50 PEPLPSDSP
+50 EPLPSDSP
-59 LETIVEQPDPI
+59 LETIVEQRDPI
-70 ELLVEQ
+70 ELLLEQ
-76 GWDLFKTGQT
+76 AWDLFKKGQT
-86 LFEGEEVQEARSYF
+86 LFEGGEVQEARSYF

-123 YYDLLGDIQ
+123 YYDLLGGIQ
-132 ELELQAWVN
+132 DLELQAWVN

-155 EEIEDLNLFAIQV
+155 EQIDDLNLFAIQV

-210 EEGLKRS
+210 EQGLKRS
-217 GRYVPLFR
+217 GMYVPLFR

-266 TGKVYGLRQDWW
+266 TGKMYGLRQDWW

-300 ERFENW
+300 ERFGDW
-306 DLAMAAYNVGSR
+306 HLAMAAYNVGSR

-323 RRRYGKT
+323 HRRYGKT
-330 LDYWTMVKRKMLP
+330 LDYWAMVKRRMLP

-353 LAALIIF
+353 LAAVIIF

-379 TIDLKEQVDLRV
+379 TIDLDEQVDLRV

-397 VPVAELF
+397 VQVADLF

-418 DDDYKL
+418 DDDYQL
-424 KVPLGKADLLEKRL
+424 KVPLGKADLLKKRL

-444 RKLQVRHHKVKRG
+444 RKVQVRHHKVKRG

-503 SEARSVKPTS
+503 SSARSVRPTS

-531 AQRYSSSVTAIAR
+531 AQRYRSSVTAIAQA
-544 VNQIQDVHRLR
+544 NQIQDVHRLR
-555 EGQDLLIPLAGGNSV
+555 EGQNLLIPSAGGNSS
-570 ARSGAPTS
+570 ARSVEPTS

-595 IAFRYRV
+595 IAVRYRV

-612 LEVDQIIYPGQRMRI
+612 LEVDQIIHPGQRIRI
-627 LDNSQSVAE
+627 LDNSRSVAE
-636 NSQKSGADR
+636 NSQRSGADR

>member
-1 MLQYRR
+1 MGY
-7 RLIQA
+7 
-12 AGVCGLLLGS
+12 CGLLLVA
-22 ACSSRNVSTHTAAGK
+22 ACSSGRNVSTQTVAGK
-37 AAPSPPPVVQVST
+37 SDPVPPSVVQVPP
-50 PEPLPSDSP
+50 PEPLPSESP
-59 LETIVEQPDPI
+59 LETIVEQEDPV
-70 ELLVEQ
+70 ELLMEQ
-76 GWDLFKTGQT
+76 AWDLFKKGQT
-86 LFEGEEVQEARSYF
+86 LFEEGEVQAARSYF

-113 FFLNPHLESA
+113 FFLNPHMESA

-132 ELELQAWVN
+132 ELELQALVN

-155 EEIEDLNLFAIQV
+155 EEIDDLNLFAIQV
-168 DPHLRELAGQ
+168 DPHLKELAGQ

-217 GRYVPLFR
+217 GMYVPLFR

-266 TGKVYGLRQDWW
+266 TGKMYGLRQDWW

-323 RRRYGKT
+323 RRRYGK
-330 LDYWTMVKRKMLP
+330 LDYWTMVKRRMLP

-391 VAEEID
+391 VADEID
-397 VPVAELF
+397 VRVADLF

-418 DDDYKL
+418 DEDYKL
-424 KVPLGKADLLEKRL
+424 KVPLGKADLLKERL
-438 ANLPKD
+438 AVLPKD
-444 RKLQVRHHKVKRG
+444 RRVQVRHHKVKRG

-503 SEARSVKPTS
+503 SAARSVKPTS
-513 QQLPATHKVRRG
+513 P
-525 ETLGLI
+525 
-531 AQRYSSSVTAIAR
+531 
-544 VNQIQDVHRLR
+544 
-555 EGQDLLIPLAGGNSV
+555 
-570 ARSGAPTS
+570 
-578 QQLPAT
+578 QLPAT

-595 IAFRYRV
+595 IAGSYRV
-602 SIRDLLLWNN
+602 TIRDLLLWNN
-612 LEVDQIIYPGQRMRI
+612 LKVNQLIYPGQRIRI
-627 LDNSQSVAE
+627 LDKSKSVAG
-636 NSQKSGADR
+636 NPQKTGADR

>member
-1 MLQYRR
+1 M
-7 RLIQA
+7 
-12 AGVCGLLLGS
+12 GVCGLLLVS
-22 ACSSRNVSTHTAAGK
+22 ACSSGRNVSTQTVVGK
-37 AAPSPPPVVQVST
+37 SEPSPPPVIQA
-50 PEPLPSDSP
+50 PPLEPLPSDSP
-59 LETIVEQPDPI
+59 LETIVEQRDPI
-70 ELLVEQ
+70 ELLLEQ
-76 GWDLFKTGQT
+76 AWDLFKKGQT
-86 LFEGEEVQEARSYF
+86 LFEGGEVQEARSYF

-123 YYDLLGDIQ
+123 YYDLLGGIQ
-132 ELELQAWVN
+132 DLELQAWVN

-155 EEIEDLNLFAIQV
+155 EEIDDLNLFAIQV

-210 EEGLKRS
+210 EQGLKRS
-217 GRYVPLFR
+217 GMYVPLFR

-266 TGKVYGLRQDWW
+266 TGKMYGLRQDWW

-300 ERFENW
+300 ERFGDW
-306 DLAMAAYNVGSR
+306 HLAMAAYNVGSR

-323 RRRYGKT
+323 HRRYGKT
-330 LDYWTMVKRKMLP
+330 LDYWAMVKRRMLP

-353 LAALIIF
+353 LAAVIIF

-379 TIDLKEQVDLRV
+379 TIDLDEQVDLRV

-397 VPVAELF
+397 VQVADLF

-424 KVPLGKADLLEKRL
+424 KVPLGKADLLKKRL

-444 RKLQVRHHKVKRG
+444 RKVQVRHHKVKRG

-503 SEARSVKPTS
+503 SSARSVKPTS

-531 AQRYSSSVTAIAR
+531 AQRYRSSVTAIAQA
-544 VNQIQDVHRLR
+544 NQIQDVHRLR
-555 EGQDLLIPLAGGNSV
+555 EGQDLLIPSADGNSS
-570 ARSGAPTS
+570 ARSVEPTS

-595 IAFRYRV
+595 IAVRYRV

-612 LEVDQIIYPGQRMRI
+612 LEVDQIIHPGQRIRI
-627 LDNSQSVAE
+627 LDNSRSVAE
-636 NSQKSGADR
+636 NSQRSGADR

>member
-1 MLQYRR
+1 M
-7 RLIQA
+7 
-12 AGVCGLLLGS
+12 GVCGLLLVA
-22 ACSSRNVSTHTAAGK
+22 ACSNGRNVNVSTQSVARK
-37 AAPSPPPVVQVST
+37 ADPLPPPVVQVPPP
-50 PEPLPSDSP
+50 PESLPGESP
-59 LETIVEQPDPI
+59 LGTIVEQDDPI
-70 ELLVEQ
+70 ELLMEQ
-76 GWDLFKTGQT
+76 AWDLLKKGQT
-86 LFEGEEVQEARSYF
+86 LFEEREVQEARRYF
-100 QQALDTLKHSGFE
+100 QQALDTLKNSGFE

-123 YYDLLGDIQ
+123 YYDLLGEIQ
-132 ELELQAWVN
+132 ELELQALVN

-147 LSLVSPHF
+147 LSLVSPPF
-155 EEIEDLNLFAIQV
+155 EEIDDLNLFAIQV
-168 DPHLRELAGQ
+168 DPHLKELAGQ
-178 DLLNT
+178 DLLHT

-217 GRYVPLFR
+217 GMYVPLFR

-300 ERFENW
+300 ERFGDW
-306 DLAMAAYNVGSR
+306 HLAMAAYNVGSR

-330 LDYWTMVKRKMLP
+330 LDYWTMVKRRMLP

-360 RNPERYGFWVEPD
+360 RNPGRYGFWVEPD

-397 VPVAELF
+397 VQVADLF

-424 KVPLGKADLLEKRL
+424 KVPLGKAELLKKRL
-438 ANLPKD
+438 AELPKD
-444 RKLQVRHHKVKRG
+444 RKVQVRHHKVRRG

-464 QRYRSSVTAIA
+464 QRYRTSITAIA

-503 SEARSVKPTS
+503 AASVARSMAPTS

-531 AQRYSSSVTAIAR
+531 AQRYSSSVTAIAQ
-544 VNQIQDVHRLR
+544 VNQIQNVHRLR
-555 EGQDLLIPLAGGNSV
+555 EGQDLLIPLAGRNSAASAARSV
-570 ARSGAPTS
+570 APIS

-590 DSLSR
+590 DSLYR
-595 IAFRYRV
+595 IAGRYRV
-602 SIRDLLLWNN
+602 NIRDILLWNN
-612 LEVDQIIYPGQRMRI
+612 FKVDQIIYPGQRIRI
-627 LDNSQSVAE
+627 LDKTKSVAE

>member
-1 MLQYRR
+1 M
-7 RLIQA
+7 
-12 AGVCGLLLGS
+12 GVCGLLLVS
-22 ACSSRNVSTHTAAGK
+22 ACSSGRNVSTQTVVGK
-37 AAPSPPPVVQVST
+37 SETSAPPVVQAPP

-59 LETIVEQPDPI
+59 LETIVEQRDPI
-70 ELLVEQ
+70 ELLLEQ
-76 GWDLFKTGQT
+76 AWDLFKKGQT
-86 LFEGEEVQEARSYF
+86 LFEGGEVQEARSYF

-123 YYDLLGDIQ
+123 YYDLLGGIQ

-155 EEIEDLNLFAIQV
+155 EEIDDLNLFAIQV

-195 LRLLNFYQNRGREIM
+195 LRLLNFYQNRGRKIM

-217 GRYVPLFR
+217 GMYVPLFR

-266 TGKVYGLRQDWW
+266 TGKMYGLRQDWW

-300 ERFENW
+300 ERFGDW
-306 DLAMAAYNVGSR
+306 HLAMAAYNVGSR

-323 RRRYGKT
+323 HRRYGKT
-330 LDYWTMVKRKMLP
+330 LDYWAMVKRRMLP

-353 LAALIIF
+353 LAAVIIF

-379 TIDLKEQVDLRV
+379 TIDLNEQVDLRV

-397 VPVAELF
+397 VQVADLF

-444 RKLQVRHHKVKRG
+444 RKVQVRHHKVKRG

-503 SEARSVKPTS
+503 SSARSVKPTS

-531 AQRYSSSVTAIAR
+531 AQRYRSSVTAIAQA
-544 VNQIQDVHRLR
+544 NQIQDVHRLR
-555 EGQDLLIPLAGGNSV
+555 EGQDLLIPSAGGNST
-570 ARSGAPTS
+570 ARSVEPTS

-595 IAFRYRV
+595 IAVRYRV

-612 LEVDQIIYPGQRMRI
+612 LEVDQIIHPGQRIRI
-627 LDNSQSVAE
+627 LDNSKSVAE
-636 NSQKSGADR
+636 NSQRSGADR

>member
-1 MLQYRR
+1 M
-7 RLIQA
+7 
-12 AGVCGLLLGS
+12 GVCGLLLVA
-22 ACSSRNVSTHTAAGK
+22 ACSNGRNVNVSTQSVARK
-37 AAPSPPPVVQVST
+37 ADPLPPPVVQVPPP
-50 PEPLPSDSP
+50 PESLPGESP
-59 LETIVEQPDPI
+59 LGTIVEQDDPI
-70 ELLVEQ
+70 ELLMEQ
-76 GWDLFKTGQT
+76 AWDLLKKGQT
-86 LFEGEEVQEARSYF
+86 LFEEREVQEARRYF
-100 QQALDTLKHSGFE
+100 QQALDTLKNSGFE

-123 YYDLLGDIQ
+123 YYDLLGEIQ
-132 ELELQAWVN
+132 ELELQALVN

-147 LSLVSPHF
+147 LSLVSPPF
-155 EEIEDLNLFAIQV
+155 EEIDDLNLFAIQV
-168 DPHLRELAGQ
+168 DPHLKELAGQ
-178 DLLNT
+178 DLLHT

-217 GRYVPLFR
+217 GMYVPLFR

-300 ERFENW
+300 ERFGDW
-306 DLAMAAYNVGSR
+306 HLAMAAYNVGSR

-330 LDYWTMVKRKMLP
+330 LDYWTMVKRRMLP

-360 RNPERYGFWVEPD
+360 RNPGRYGFWVEPD

-397 VPVAELF
+397 VQVADLF

-424 KVPLGKADLLEKRL
+424 KVPLGKAELLKKRL
-438 ANLPKD
+438 AELPKD
-444 RKLQVRHHKVKRG
+444 RKVQVRHHKVRRG
-457 ETLGLIA
+457 ETLSLIA
-464 QRYRSSVTAIA
+464 QRYRTSITAIA

-503 SEARSVKPTS
+503 AASVARSMAPTS

-531 AQRYSSSVTAIAR
+531 AQRYSSSVTAIAQ
-544 VNQIQDVHRLR
+544 VNQIQNVHRLR
-555 EGQDLLIPLAGGNSV
+555 EGQDLLIPLAGRNSAASAARSV
-570 ARSGAPTS
+570 APIS

-590 DSLSR
+590 DSLYR
-595 IAFRYRV
+595 IAGRYRV
-602 SIRDLLLWNN
+602 NIRDILLWNN
-612 LEVDQIIYPGQRMRI
+612 FKVDQIIYPGQRIRI
-627 LDNSQSVAE
+627 LDKTKSVAE

>member
-1 MLQYRR
+1 M
-7 RLIQA
+7 
-12 AGVCGLLLGS
+12 GVCGLLLVS
-22 ACSSRNVSTHTAAGK
+22 ACSSGRNVSTQTVVGK
-37 AAPSPPPVVQVST
+37 SEPSPPPVILAPP
-50 PEPLPSDSP
+50 PESLPIDSP
-59 LETIVEQPDPI
+59 LETIVEQRDPI
-70 ELLVEQ
+70 ELLLEQ
-76 GWDLFKTGQT
+76 AWDLFKKGQT
-86 LFEGEEVQEARSYF
+86 LFEGGEVQEARSYF

-123 YYDLLGDIQ
+123 YYDLLGGIQ
-132 ELELQAWVN
+132 DLELQAWVN

-155 EEIEDLNLFAIQV
+155 EEIDDLNLFAIQV

-210 EEGLKRS
+210 EQGLKRS
-217 GRYVPLFR
+217 GMYVPLFR

-266 TGKVYGLRQDWW
+266 TGKMYGLRQDWW

-300 ERFENW
+300 ERFGDW
-306 DLAMAAYNVGSR
+306 HLAMAAYNVGSR

-323 RRRYGKT
+323 HRRYGKT
-330 LDYWTMVKRKMLP
+330 LDYWAMVKRRMLP

-353 LAALIIF
+353 LAAVIIF

-379 TIDLKEQVDLRV
+379 TIDLDEQVDLRV

-397 VPVAELF
+397 VQVADLF

-418 DDDYKL
+418 DDDYQL
-424 KVPLGKADLLEKRL
+424 KVPLGKADLLKKRL

-444 RKLQVRHHKVKRG
+444 RKVQVRHHKVKRG

-503 SEARSVKPTS
+503 SSARSVKPTS

-531 AQRYSSSVTAIAR
+531 AQRYRSSVTAIAQA
-544 VNQIQDVHRLR
+544 NQIQDVHRLR
-555 EGQDLLIPLAGGNSV
+555 EGQDLLIPSAGGNSS
-570 ARSGAPTS
+570 ARSVEPTS

-595 IAFRYRV
+595 IAVRYRV

-612 LEVDQIIYPGQRMRI
+612 LEVDQIIHPGQRIRI
-627 LDNSQSVAE
+627 LDNSRSVAE
-636 NSQKSGADR
+636 NSQRSGADR

>member
-1 MLQYRR
+1 M
-7 RLIQA
+7 
-12 AGVCGLLLGS
+12 GVCGLLLVS
-22 ACSSRNVSTHTAAGK
+22 ACSSGRNVSTQTVVGK
-37 AAPSPPPVVQVST
+37 SEPSPPPVIQAPSL
-50 PEPLPSDSP
+50 EPLPSDSP
-59 LETIVEQPDPI
+59 LETIVEQRDPI
-70 ELLVEQ
+70 ELLLEQ
-76 GWDLFKTGQT
+76 AWDLFKKGQT
-86 LFEGEEVQEARSYF
+86 LFEGGEVQEARSYF

-123 YYDLLGDIQ
+123 YYDLLGGIQ
-132 ELELQAWVN
+132 DLELQAWVN

-155 EEIEDLNLFAIQV
+155 EQIDDLNLFAIQV

-210 EEGLKRS
+210 EQGLKRS
-217 GRYVPLFR
+217 GMYVPLFR

-266 TGKVYGLRQDWW
+266 TGKMYGLRQDWW

-300 ERFENW
+300 ERFGDW
-306 DLAMAAYNVGSR
+306 HLAMAAYNVGSR

-323 RRRYGKT
+323 HRRYGKT
-330 LDYWTMVKRKMLP
+330 LDYWAMVKRRMLP

-353 LAALIIF
+353 LAAVIIF

-379 TIDLKEQVDLRV
+379 TIDLDEQVDLRV

-397 VPVAELF
+397 VQVADLF

-418 DDDYKL
+418 DDDYQL
-424 KVPLGKADLLEKRL
+424 KVPLGKADLLKKRL

-444 RKLQVRHHKVKRG
+444 RKVQVRHHKVKRG

-503 SEARSVKPTS
+503 SSARSVKPTS

-531 AQRYSSSVTAIAR
+531 AQRYRSSVTAIAQA
-544 VNQIQDVHRLR
+544 NQIQDVHRLR
-555 EGQDLLIPLAGGNSV
+555 EGQNLLIPSAGGNSS
-570 ARSGAPTS
+570 ARSVEPTS

-595 IAFRYRV
+595 IAVRYRV

-612 LEVDQIIYPGQRMRI
+612 LEVDQIIHQGQRIRI
-627 LDNSQSVAE
+627 LDNSRSVAE
-636 NSQKSGADR
+636 NSQRSGADR

>member
-1 MLQYRR
+1 V
-7 RLIQA
+7 
-12 AGVCGLLLGS
+12 GVCGLLLVS
-22 ACSSRNVSTHTAAGK
+22 ACSSGRNVSTQTVVGK
-37 AAPSPPPVVQVST
+37 SEPSPPPVIQA
-50 PEPLPSDSP
+50 PPLEPLPSDSP
-59 LETIVEQPDPI
+59 LETIVEQRDPI
-70 ELLVEQ
+70 ELLLEQ
-76 GWDLFKTGQT
+76 AWDLFKKGQT
-86 LFEGEEVQEARSYF
+86 LFEGGEVQEARSYF

-123 YYDLLGDIQ
+123 YYDLLGGIQ

-155 EEIEDLNLFAIQV
+155 EEIDDLNLFAIQV

-178 DLLNT
+178 DLLKT

-210 EEGLKRS
+210 EKGLKRS

-225 EIFREEGVPLDLV
+225 EIFREEGVPLDLI

-266 TGKVYGLRQDWW
+266 TGKMYGLRQDWW

-300 ERFENW
+300 ERFEDW
-306 DLAMAAYNVGSR
+306 HLAMAAYNAGSG

-353 LAALIIF
+353 LAAVIIF

-379 TIDLKEQVDLRV
+379 TIDLDEQVDLRV

-397 VPVAELF
+397 VQVADLF

-424 KVPLGKADLLEKRL
+424 KVPLGKADLLKKRL

-444 RKLQVRHHKVKRG
+444 RKVQVRHHKVKRG

-503 SEARSVKPTS
+503 SSARSVKP
-513 QQLPATHKVRRG
+513 
-525 ETLGLI
+525 I
-531 AQRYSSSVTAIAR
+531 
-544 VNQIQDVHRLR
+544 
-555 EGQDLLIPLAGGNSV
+555 
-570 ARSGAPTS
+570 S

-584 HIVRRG
+584 HIVRRR

-595 IAFRYRV
+595 IAVRYRV

-612 LEVDQIIYPGQRMRI
+612 LEVDQIIHPGQRIRI
-627 LDNSQSVAE
+627 LDNSKSVAE
-636 NSQKSGADR
+636 NSQRSGADR

>member
-1 MLQYRR
+1 M
-7 RLIQA
+7 
-12 AGVCGLLLGS
+12 GVCGLLLVS
-22 ACSSRNVSTHTAAGK
+22 ACSSGRNVSTQTVVGK
-37 AAPSPPPVVQVST
+37 SEPSPPPVIQAPP

-59 LETIVEQPDPI
+59 LETIVEQRDPI
-70 ELLVEQ
+70 ELLLEQ
-76 GWDLFKTGQT
+76 AWDLFKKGQT
-86 LFEGEEVQEARSYF
+86 LFEGGEVQEARSYF

-123 YYDLLGDIQ
+123 YYDLLGGIQ
-132 ELELQAWVN
+132 DLELQAWVN

-155 EEIEDLNLFAIQV
+155 EEIDDLNLFAIQV

-210 EEGLKRS
+210 EQGLKRS
-217 GRYVPLFR
+217 GMYVPLFR

-266 TGKVYGLRQDWW
+266 TGKMYGLRQDWW

-300 ERFENW
+300 ERFGDW
-306 DLAMAAYNVGSR
+306 HLAMAAYNVGSR

-323 RRRYGKT
+323 HRRYGKT
-330 LDYWTMVKRKMLP
+330 LDYWAMVKRRMLP

-353 LAALIIF
+353 LAAVIIF

-379 TIDLKEQVDLRV
+379 TIDLNEQVDLRV

-397 VPVAELF
+397 VQVADLF

-418 DDDYKL
+418 DDDYQL
-424 KVPLGKADLLEKRL
+424 KVPLGKADLLKKRL

-444 RKLQVRHHKVKRG
+444 RKVQVRHHKVKRG

-489 QDLLIPLAGGYSAA
+489 QDLLVPLAGGYSAA
-503 SEARSVKPTS
+503 SSARSVKPTS

-531 AQRYSSSVTAIAR
+531 AQRYRSSVTAIAQA
-544 VNQIQDVHRLR
+544 NQIQDVHRLR
-555 EGQDLLIPLAGGNSV
+555 EGQDLLIPSAGGNSS
-570 ARSGAPTS
+570 ARSVEPTS

-595 IAFRYRV
+595 IAVRYRV

-612 LEVDQIIYPGQRMRI
+612 LEVDQVIHPGQRIRI
-627 LDNSQSVAE
+627 LDNSKSVAE
-636 NSQKSGADR
+636 NSQRSGADR

>member
-1 MLQYRR
+1 M
-7 RLIQA
+7 
-12 AGVCGLLLGS
+12 GVCGLLLVS
-22 ACSSRNVSTHTAAGK
+22 ACSSGRNVSTQTVVGK
-37 AAPSPPPVVQVST
+37 SEPSPPPVIQAPP
-50 PEPLPSDSP
+50 PESLPIDSP
-59 LETIVEQPDPI
+59 LETIVEQRDPI
-70 ELLVEQ
+70 ELLLEQ
-76 GWDLFKTGQT
+76 AWDLFKKGQT
-86 LFEGEEVQEARSYF
+86 LFEGGEVQEARSYF

-123 YYDLLGDIQ
+123 YYDLLGGIQ

-155 EEIEDLNLFAIQV
+155 EEIDDLNLFAIQV

-210 EEGLKRS
+210 EQGLKRS
-217 GRYVPLFR
+217 GMYVPLFR

-266 TGKVYGLRQDWW
+266 TGKMYGLRQDWW

-300 ERFENW
+300 ERFGDW
-306 DLAMAAYNVGSR
+306 HLAMAAYNVGSR

-323 RRRYGKT
+323 HRRYGKT
-330 LDYWTMVKRKMLP
+330 LDYWAMVKRRMLP

-353 LAALIIF
+353 LAAVIIF

-379 TIDLKEQVDLRV
+379 TIDLNEQVDLRV

-397 VPVAELF
+397 VQVADLF

-444 RKLQVRHHKVKRG
+444 RKVQVRHHKVKRG

-503 SEARSVKPTS
+503 SSARSVNPTS

-531 AQRYSSSVTAIAR
+531 AQRYRSSVTAIAQA
-544 VNQIQDVHRLR
+544 NQIQDVHRLR
-555 EGQDLLIPLAGGNSV
+555 EGQNLLIPSAGGNSS
-570 ARSGAPTS
+570 ARSVEPTS

-595 IAFRYRV
+595 IAVRYRV

-612 LEVDQIIYPGQRMRI
+612 LEVDQIIHPGQRIRI
-627 LDNSQSVAE
+627 LDNTKSVAE
-636 NSQKSGADR
+636 NSQRSGADR